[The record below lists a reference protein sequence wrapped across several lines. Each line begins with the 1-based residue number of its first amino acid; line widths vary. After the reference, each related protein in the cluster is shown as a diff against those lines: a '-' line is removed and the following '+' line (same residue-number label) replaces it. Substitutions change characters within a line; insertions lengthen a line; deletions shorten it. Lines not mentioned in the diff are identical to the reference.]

1 MAGWRAVKESA
12 ATPAMTMQKWGGL
25 ASFLLVVAFIVPPW
39 IYLTGNMRAAT
50 GPLVYALADFLSGPV
65 RAASLVMTLV
75 ALRERIGERA
85 PRQMSLA
92 LLAAA
97 LAAAMFVTAAFF
109 RSANRQYLLLHP
121 ELSDDLSTTLLMAW
135 GTIVAGVIAT
145 GWHILGWAL
154 VLVGSAGWASHRLPR
169 GLSVLYVVTGAAAL
183 FVYVLPDMEGIVVVL
198 GVVVSIWQGIVL
210 WNVGPGETRV
220 PKLHVRQPDQA

>member
-1 MAGWRAVKESA
+1 
-12 ATPAMTMQKWGGL
+12 
-25 ASFLLVVAFIVPPW
+25 
-39 IYLTGNMRAAT
+39 LTGNVRAAT
-50 GPLVYALADFLSGPV
+50 GPLVYGLADFLSGPV

-75 ALRERIGERA
+75 ALRERIGERT

-92 LLAAA
+92 LLAAE

-145 GWHILGWAL
+145 GWHVLGWAQ